1 MKEKD
6 TLIPVDRI
14 SGMIHTIRNE
24 RVMLDSDLAELY
36 GVETYILIQSVKRN
50 IDRFPEDFMFQLTLE
65 EYKEI
70 LSSQFVSSSSW
81 GGRRYPPY
89 VFTEQGVAM
98 LSGVLKSQRAVLV
111 NIEIM
116 RTFVKFRRMLG
127 THEKLTI
134 KLDELER
141 KYDSQFKVVF
151 DVIRKL
157 MAPTETPQRRIGFR
171 KSK

>member
-1 MKEKD
+1 MHQDLPHPDLLHQSKK
-6 TLIPVDRI
+6 
-14 SGMIHTIRNE
+14 G
-24 RVMLDSDLAELY
+24 DSAFYCYLLPIMEICRY
-36 GVETYILIQSVKRN
+36 KR
-50 IDRFPEDFMFQLTLE
+50 RCPLFYF
-65 EYKEI
+65 
-70 LSSQFVSSSSW
+70 
-81 GGRRYPPY
+81 

-98 LSGVLKSQRAVLV
+98 LSGVLKSKRAVLV

-127 THEKLTI
+127 THEKLTV

-157 MAPTETPQRRIGFR
+157 MAPVEAPQRRIGFR
-171 KSK
+171 KSKS